1 MNTEKLKMAQAAF
14 LMTYPQGFDTP
25 ELAERTKHHDM
36 TRRVAFA
43 REAFS
48 PGALED
54 TETAAENFI
63 KLVARSSMVSMFE
76 KPRLREAVHS
86 MTYGEREDLM
96 GLIRELLHGNE
107 AMGFN
112 GLAGMLA
119 MRQAAKWPVVT
130 ALRCYYYPD
139 TDLIIKPTT
148 VKNVIAQFE
157 LPDLTYTPH
166 PNFAFYER
174 YRATLQDMRA
184 QTAAPMNGYALAGYS
199 GFLMMAMG
207 EWL

>member
-1 MNTEKLKMAQAAF
+1 MNTEKLRMAEAAF
-14 LMTYPQGFDTP
+14 LSDYPLGFDTP

-43 REAFS
+43 RESFS
-48 PGALED
+48 PEALED
-54 TETAAENFI
+54 TETAAENFV
-63 KLVARSSMVSMFE
+63 KLVARSSMVSMYE
-76 KPRLREAVHS
+76 KPRLRNAVHG
-86 MTYGEREDLM
+86 MTYDEREELM
-96 GLIRELLHGNE
+96 GLAKELLHGNE

-112 GLAGMLA
+112 GMAGMLA

-148 VKNVIAQFE
+148 VKNVIAFFG
-157 LPDLTYTPH
+157 LTGLVYTPQ
-166 PNFAFYER
+166 PNYAFYDR
-174 YRATLQDMRA
+174 YRDALLEMRA
-184 QTAAPMNGYALAGYS
+184 GTAAPMNGYALAGYS

-207 EWL
+207 IWM